1 MTDISLSSELEAP
14 QTRRK
19 VLKRAGIVGAGAL
32 GAPLIF
38 ATGADAANPRKRCVA
53 DAEGGFG
60 AGCLSSCQG
69 LNTQCSADGTCY
81 CTVDVNG
88 CCACIAIDETFGCG
102 SQPCNSPK
110 DCPRGFSCV
119 SAPCCANGAKGICI
133 HTCKSAASA
142 GAATIGHVVRLGG

>member
-1 MTDISLSSELEAP
+1 MTDISLTSELEAP

-53 DAEGGFG
+53 DAEAQG

-69 LNTQCSADGTCY
+69 LNTTCSADASCY
-81 CTVDVNG
+81 CTIDVNG
-88 CCACIAIDETFGCG
+88 CCACITIDSTFSCA
-102 SQPCNSPK
+102 SQPCNSPR

-119 SAPCCANGAKGICI
+119 SAPCCANGAAGICV
-133 HTCKSAASA
+133 HTCKSAAASA
-142 GAATIGHVVRLGG
+142 GAA